1 MIAPAAG
8 RLWRGVG
15 WWRILLRKLAMN
27 LPPTPANSLQCV
39 RQRANDRHIQR
50 IAIKV
55 GGELKP
61 ISDYAITV
69 TALTLVP

>member
-8 RLWRGVG
+8 RLWLVEDFAAQARNESSTDAG
-15 WWRILLRKLAMN
+15 
-27 LPPTPANSLQCV
+27 LQCV
-39 RQRANDRHIQR
+39 RQCANDRHIQR

-55 GGELKP
+55 GGDLKP

>member
-1 MIAPAAG
+1 
-8 RLWRGVG
+8 
-15 WWRILLRKLAMN
+15 MN

-55 GGELKP
+55 GGEVKP
-61 ISDYAITV
+61 ISDCAITV

>member
-1 MIAPAAG
+1 
-8 RLWRGVG
+8 
-15 WWRILLRKLAMN
+15 LLRKLAMN

-55 GGELKP
+55 GGDLKP